1 MNKEEDMLDMN
12 DKAVESSNYSV
23 IIRFTYKYLT
33 FNLFFIL

>member
-23 IIRFTYKYLT
+23 NKKPIRFT
-33 FNLFFIL
+33 